1 MLLTSHYMRDVEA
14 LCDRVLVIT
23 NGMLVYDGPLSG
35 ITDMFGRAKVVKLQ
49 FASGIPDDIERY
61 GEVTRREGPT
71 VDLKVDRSKVAAVLA
86 SILDLHAVDD
96 VSVTD
101 PPLEQTIAR
110 VFEEGR
116 ATHDAA

>member
-1 MLLTSHYMRDVEA
+1 M
-14 LCDRVLVIT
+14 
-23 NGMLVYDGPLSG
+23 YDGPLSG
-35 ITDMFGRAKVVKLQ
+35 IADMFGRSKLVRLQ
-49 FASGIPDDIERY
+49 FAGGIPDDVEKF

-71 VDLKVDRSKVAAVLA
+71 ADIKVDRSKVAEVLA
-86 SILDLHAVDD
+86 AILDQHAVDD

-116 ATHDAA
+116 PTHDAA